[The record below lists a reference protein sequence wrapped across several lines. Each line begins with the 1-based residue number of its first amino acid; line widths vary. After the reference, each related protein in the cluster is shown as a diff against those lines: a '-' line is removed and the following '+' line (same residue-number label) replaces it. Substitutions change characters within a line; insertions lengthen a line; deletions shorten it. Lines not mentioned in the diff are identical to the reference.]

1 MNYESM
7 TLTEVIDYVNMEL
20 SKGRTMKDIEECDF
34 GVSKGVITK
43 RLNRKNYRKIDNTF
57 IFDENI
63 KNTTK
68 KTTKILQKKKENN
81 TKENTEI
88 LQPKS
93 SNDKPKKVFSVDELD
108 KLERLL
114 NLDIDILE
122 NITKEYTTPQTT
134 VSSINITDETTKVT
148 SIRINQELYGKVKKY
163 AKDNKIQLVD
173 IFSEMM
179 IDYLKKNNTLK

>member
-7 TLTEVIDYVNMEL
+7 SLTEVIDYINTEL
-20 SKGRTMKDIEECDF
+20 SKGRSMKDIEETDF
-34 GVSKGVITK
+34 NVSKGVITK
-43 RLNRKNYRKIDNTF
+43 RLNRKGYRKIDNKF

-68 KTTKILQKKKENN
+68 KLQLKNDNTTQE
-81 TKENTEI
+81 TTEI
-88 LQPKS
+88 LQTKP
-93 SNDKPKKVFSVDELD
+93 SNDKPKKAFSNDELE

-114 NLDIDILE
+114 NLDIYILE
-122 NITKEYTTPQTT
+122 KMTKEYTTQETT

-148 SIRINQELYGKVKKY
+148 SIRINQEIYGKVKKY
-163 AKDNKIQLVD
+163 AKDNKLQLVD

-179 IDYLKKNNTLK
+179 IDYLEKYKK

>member
-68 KTTKILQKKKENN
+68 KTTKIIQKKIQKYYN
-81 TKENTEI
+81 
-88 LQPKS
+88 
-93 SNDKPKKVFSVDELD
+93 
-108 KLERLL
+108 L
-114 NLDIDILE
+114 NQAMTSLKRYFQLM
-122 NITKEYTTPQTT
+122 
-134 VSSINITDETTKVT
+134 SLIN
-148 SIRINQELYGKVKKY
+148 
-163 AKDNKIQLVD
+163 
-173 IFSEMM
+173 
-179 IDYLKKNNTLK
+179 

>member
-7 TLTEVIDYVNMEL
+7 SLIEVINYINLEL
-20 SKGRTMKDIEECDF
+20 SQGRTMKDIEERDF
-34 GVSKGVITK
+34 MVSKGVITK
-43 RLNRKNYRKIDNTF
+43 RLNRKGYKKIDNKF
-57 IFDENI
+57 MFDENI

-68 KTTKILQKKKENN
+68 KTTKILQVKKEN
-81 TKENTEI
+81 TTPETTEV
-88 LQPKS
+88 LQIKS
-93 SNDKPKKVFSVDELD
+93 SNNKSKKVFSVDELD

-114 NLDIDILE
+114 NLNIDVLE
-122 NITKEYTTPQTT
+122 KMIKENTTLNNTA
-134 VSSINITDETTKVT
+134 SSIKVTDETTKVT

-179 IDYLKKNNTLK
+179 IDYLQKNNTLR